1 MTGPRTSRLRLALAA
16 PAVAAVAAA
25 AVLAGAGCGPPPPQA
40 PLPQAKLLDRATSGI
55 STTCGLT
62 YQLTAFPGANRLDLI
77 VLEATGGYAL
87 APAVAFSEAELP
99 FAIVFPRR
107 VRQFAL
113 GLGMNAKTDDIDAHV
128 IAYYGRTAGIKS
140 VPLKSR
146 ELRELE
152 ALTTRRSQLI
162 EMRLSEQNRLDKACW
177 SAGTNRIL
185 RPG

>member
-77 VLEATGGYAL
+77 VLEATAISDVKKL
-87 APAVAFSEAELP
+87 ASVYSRNPSWIYQGETVRS
-99 FAIVFPRR
+99 IVHDSLSML
-107 VRQFAL
+107 RQC
-113 GLGMNAKTDDIDAHV
+113 GLRKAADSL
-128 IAYYGRTAGIKS
+128 AG
-140 VPLKSR
+140 
-146 ELRELE
+146 
-152 ALTTRRSQLI
+152 AT
-162 EMRLSEQNRLDKACW
+162 
-177 SAGTNRIL
+177 